1 MLKVFDFE
9 CPACQK
15 IEERIVDGDE
25 MPVCE
30 TCGAAMNKVFVSSG
44 GHRLPD
50 TADWINT
57 IPEVVDKESKNPVD
71 VEMRRNPTRE
81 NLKRW
86 MGYHGLRHMED
97 NEKVS
102 RPKLDIKRHADAIM
116 KMRMERNRIE
126 IGR

>member
-1 MLKVFDFE
+1 MIVFDFI
-9 CPACQK
+9 CSSCGK
-15 IEERIVDGDE
+15 IEEKFIDRDVE
-25 MPVCE
+25 QVECVCGSPM
-30 TCGAAMNKVFVSSG
+30 TKYFGNSAG
-44 GHRLPD
+44 GRLPD
-50 TADWINT
+50 ETGWLRT
-57 IPEVVDKESKNPVD
+57 IPEVVDKESRTPID